1 MTATIIWLAVAGFVL
16 WLLSGIGKFNELRR
30 NTDETE
36 YLVDRLTKP
45 TPSRNMPA
53 EHRRDTE

>member
-1 MTATIIWLAVAGFVL
+1 MTATLIWIAAAGLVL
-16 WLLSGIGKFNELRR
+16 WVLSGVGKFNELRH
-30 NTDETE
+30 NADETE

-45 TPSRNMPA
+45 APSRNMPA